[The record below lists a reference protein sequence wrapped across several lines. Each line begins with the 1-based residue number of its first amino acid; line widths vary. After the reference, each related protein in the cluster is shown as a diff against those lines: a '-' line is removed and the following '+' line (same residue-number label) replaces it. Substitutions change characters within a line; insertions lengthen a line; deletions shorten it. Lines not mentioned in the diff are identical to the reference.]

1 MISLNGKIVGPI
13 YLCLKEPK
21 GRMSDNIKAHLYK
34 ADNVIVT
41 CSASGKLTTSLV
53 EYWHGHV
60 LLPSI
65 SLSSRSLLIS
75 DSWSGQSDAKGIYE
89 KIKGFYRLEIPSKT
103 TPKIQ
108 SLDVFSNRQYKV
120 ITHRVYDL
128 VILDDINIH
137 LAEGNNVIRLHSL
150 IHNQLSAPT
159 FVPMIGYAWFKS
171 EYIDA
176 NPGQFRTV
184 VDLCFKFHQGHCDTE
199 GCDSFSFIRC
209 SYCDEILC
217 FNHFFINFH
226 SH

>member
-1 MISLNGKIVGPI
+1 MISLSGKIVGPI

-34 ADNVIVT
+34 ADNVVVT

-53 EYWHGHV
+53 EYWCDHV

-65 SLSSRSLLIS
+65 SLSSRSLLLS
-75 DSWSGQSDAKGIYE
+75 DSWSGQSDAKGIYK
-89 KIKGFYRLEIPSKT
+89 KIKGLYRLEIPPKT

-108 SLDVFSNRQYKV
+108 PLDVFFNRQYKV
-120 ITHRVYDL
+120 IAHRVYDR

-137 LAEGNNVIRLHSL
+137 LAERNNVIRLHSL
-150 IHNQLSAPT
+150 IHNQLSAPI
-159 FVPMIGYAWFKS
+159 FVPMIRYAWFKS
-171 EYIDA
+171 GYVDA
-176 NPGQFRTV
+176 NPGQFQTV
-184 VDLCFKFHQGHCDTE
+184 VDVCFKFHQGHCDME

-209 SYCDEILC
+209 SYCDKILC
-217 FNHFFINFH
+217 FDHFFINFH